1 MTKKVKDRHS
11 KYFKLKLNKR
21 KKPTTVTVFAE
32 LLFEKDFFKQ
42 QFFLFLL
49 RKAKAGF
56 NSEDWAIN
64 VLEFL
69 EYYSEFD
76 RSINTKLVKDIK
88 QKYTNWREQYSA
100 TKANRLLFKEIKQTE
115 LSKQFYS
122 VMKHYHRLLKKMN
135 NAGMIYKKDE
145 QYKLSK
151 EFREFLVALIDA
163 WDNFVLYDEE

>member
-1 MTKKVKDRHS
+1 
-11 KYFKLKLNKR
+11 
-21 KKPTTVTVFAE
+21 
-32 LLFEKDFFKQ
+32 
-42 QFFLFLL
+42 
-49 RKAKAGF
+49 
-56 NSEDWAIN
+56 
-64 VLEFL
+64 LEFL